1 MQFDVSL
8 LSKNLLSAKGERT
21 VPTDEVNAYLLEK
34 VIWPLR
40 RGEKLRYGQVDFSA
54 FDIDDLRVAADYTEK
69 CDRVSG
75 GLETLM
81 ESIILADAM
90 PCRKRAFC

>member
-1 MQFDVSL
+1 MQFD
-8 LSKNLLSAKGERT
+8 
-21 VPTDEVNAYLLEK
+21 AYLLEK
-34 VIWPLR
+34 LVLPLR

-75 GLETLM
+75 GLETLL

>member
-40 RGEKLRYGQVDFSA
+40 RGENLR
-54 FDIDDLRVAADYTEK
+54 
-69 CDRVSG
+69 
-75 GLETLM
+75 
-81 ESIILADAM
+81 
-90 PCRKRAFC
+90 